1 MSEGCRNER
10 EEENVSRASDFEGL
24 EKDCA
29 SAYTERVKD
38 IRRIARETKAFVGDS
53 KKEREAMTPK
63 REAMASALH
72 KKIDGE
78 EAARKRQAKA
88 DGDVRVAADKKLKA
102 NAREL
107 VKQMD
112 ADTKAMASAL
122 HKKIDGEEAG
132 RKRQAKADGEV
143 RVAADKKLKADT
155 RKMVVGFKTET
166 DAASKA
172 WGSLVKTMAEKRQG
186 PAKKPEVP
194 AAKKPAE
201 KKAPAA
207 PVGDEAKVMAM
218 VRANPGGIRLTEIES
233 KTGMARIKATYVLKG
248 LVDSGKITKDD
259 LLYKPS

>member
-1 MSEGCRNER
+1 M
-10 EEENVSRASDFEGL
+10 SRASDFEGL

-88 DGDVRVAADKKLKA
+88 DG
-102 NAREL
+102 
-107 VKQMD
+107 
-112 ADTKAMASAL
+112 
-122 HKKIDGEEAG
+122 
-132 RKRQAKADGEV
+132 EV

-155 RKMVVGFKTET
+155 RKMVAGFKAET

-186 PAKKPEVP
+186 PAKKPEVPAAKKPEVP